1 MLSSN
6 LKRIREKQGLS
17 QQKLSDISG
26 VARNTISLI
35 EVNKRISPGINI
47 IKSLAEALNI
57 TVEELI
63 K

>member
-6 LKRIREKQGLS
+6 LKRFREEKGLS
-17 QQKLSDISG
+17 QQRLSDISG

-47 IKSLAEALNI
+47 IKSLAKALNI